1 MVQHNHAFTLLQ
13 NLLPYQMGNNQVG
26 TYKAKKN
33 TLVSGNADVKKN
45 LQPGDRKLIF
55 LIILIEFLK

>member
-1 MVQHNHAFTLLQ
+1 
-13 NLLPYQMGNNQVG
+13 MGNNQVG

-33 TLVSGNADVKKN
+33 TLVSGNADGKKN
-45 LQPGDRKLIF
+45 LQPGGRKLIF